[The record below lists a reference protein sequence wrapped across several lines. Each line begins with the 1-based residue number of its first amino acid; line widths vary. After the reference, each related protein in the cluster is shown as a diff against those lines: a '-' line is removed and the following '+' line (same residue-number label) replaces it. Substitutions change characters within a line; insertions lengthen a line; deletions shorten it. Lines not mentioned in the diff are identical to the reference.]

1 MRVIGICRF
10 SYPALGGFK
19 RMHETVEER
28 EAYLY
33 APPGWSCGFAIS
45 NA

>member
-10 SYPALGGFK
+10 SYPAHGGFR
-19 RMHETVEER
+19 RMHDTLEER

-33 APPGWSCGFAIS
+33 HDTRM
-45 NA
+45 